1 MKKFVRLT
9 IDDMEEKRAKKE
21 LEEALAEVSDLISE
35 KINASITEV
44 IRELGYNYHD
54 DMTPEEIQQIGK
66 QMKQDGIDI
75 VVDDKME
82 GNIYKVDIKVVQVAR
97 AIEFDLGGAWYAS
110 F

>member
-9 IDDMEEKRAKKE
+9 IDDMEKKRAKKE

-54 DMTPEEIQQIGK
+54 NMTPEEIQQIGQ

-82 GNIYKVDIKVVQVAR
+82 GNKYKVDIKVVQVAR
-97 AIEFDLGGAWYAS
+97 AIEFDLGGV
-110 F
+110 

>member
-9 IDDMEEKRAKKE
+9 ISDMEKKKAEKE

-54 DMTPEEIQQIGK
+54 NMTPEEIQQIGQ

-82 GNIYKVDIKVVQVAR
+82 GNKYKVDIKVVQVAR
-97 AIEFDLGGAWYAS
+97 AIEFDLGGV
-110 F
+110 

>member
-75 VVDDKME
+75 VVDDKIE
-82 GNIYKVDIKVVQVAR
+82 GNKYKVDIKVVQVAR
-97 AIEFDLGGAWYAS
+97 AIEFDLGGV
-110 F
+110 

>member
-54 DMTPEEIQQIGK
+54 DMTPEEIQQIGE
-66 QMKQDGIDI
+66 QMKRDGIDI

-82 GNIYKVDIKVVQVAR
+82 GNKYKVDIKVVQVAR
-97 AIEFDLGGAWYAS
+97 AIEFDLGGV
-110 F
+110 

>member
-1 MKKFVRLT
+1 MKRFVRLT
-9 IDDMEEKRAKKE
+9 IEDMEKEREKKA

-54 DMTPEEIQQIGK
+54 NMTPEEIQQIGR
-66 QMKQDGIDI
+66 QMEQDGIDI

-97 AIEFDLGGAWYAS
+97 AIEFDLGGAS
-110 F
+110 

>member
-1 MKKFVRLT
+1 M
-9 IDDMEEKRAKKE
+9 
-21 LEEALAEVSDLISE
+21 SDLISE

-82 GNIYKVDIKVVQVAR
+82 GNKYKVDIKVVQVAR
-97 AIEFDLGGAWYAS
+97 AIEFDLGGV
-110 F
+110 

>member
-97 AIEFDLGGAWYAS
+97 AIEFDLGGA
-110 F
+110 